1 MAEAPAAYRPAGT
14 GTVLQQDTPCRRC
27 GYNLRGLTVEGRCP
41 ECGTP
46 VGLSAYGDFLRFCDP
61 RWLERL
67 AKGVSFILWGI
78 LVGIVVGGAG
88 SVLAALVHP
97 LLGQVLMLCGGLVS
111 LYGTWLLT
119 EPDPS
124 GIGEDRDINARRIVR
139 VCLILGLGYSFLS
152 MTARQGLASGILL
165 VVLVIL
171 TALTG
176 VSQAIGEAA
185 KLLYLRKLALRIPD
199 EALARRARFLVYAMG
214 ISVLMTVIPV
224 VALLAMGGVVAAGGT
239 VGVGGAGPVMTRTI
253 AIGGTTTTTVS
264 ATTTTVPM
272 AGFMVAGCVAGL
284 FGLAVLVFSVMSLHL
299 MWRMGKAFREHGAYA
314 SAIWAQQQ
322 ESMPPPGEVGSA

>member
-1 MAEAPAAYRPAGT
+1 MTDSPAAGHTAFT
-14 GTVLQQDTPCRRC
+14 GVAIEHDTPCRRC

-46 VGLSAYGDFLRFCDP
+46 VGLSAYGDFLRYCDP

-67 AKGVSFILWGI
+67 ATGVSFILWGI
-78 LVGIVVGGAG
+78 LVGIVIGMAGGL
-88 SVLAALVHP
+88 LAALVHP
-97 LLGQVLMLCGGLVS
+97 VLGQGLMLCGGLVS

-124 GIGEDRDINARRIVR
+124 GIGEHKDINARRVVR
-139 VCLILGLGYSFLS
+139 VCLILGLGYNVLS
-152 MTARQGLASGILL
+152 MTARQSSTGGILF
-165 VVLVIL
+165 VFLVIG

-214 ISVLMTVIPV
+214 ISLLLTIIPV
-224 VALLAMGGVVAAGGT
+224 VALLALGSIAAVRGPAAGMT
-239 VGVGGAGPVMTRTI
+239 VGPVTTRTVTL
-253 AIGGTTTTTVS
+253 GGTTTTTA
-264 ATTTTVPM
+264 ATTGIPA
-272 AGFMVAGCVAGL
+272 AGFMVAGCGAGL

-299 MWRMGKAFREHGAYA
+299 VWRMGKAFREHGAYA
-314 SAIWAQQQ
+314 GAIWAQQQ
-322 ESMPPPGEVGSA
+322 QSMPPPGETSHA